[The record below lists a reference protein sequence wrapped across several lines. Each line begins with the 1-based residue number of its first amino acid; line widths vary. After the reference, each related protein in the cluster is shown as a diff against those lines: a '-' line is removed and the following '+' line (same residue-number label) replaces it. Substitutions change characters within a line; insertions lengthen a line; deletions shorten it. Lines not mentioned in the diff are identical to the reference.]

1 VIIKLIT
8 SHAQGIPP
16 PTQAHHHDRKPSP
29 RRSNTIA
36 KSQVATRS
44 DESCRFF
51 IGVGNNGE
59 LVRRVLSTR
68 SQWTETADGKELFIN
83 LRWQQSNKTYKY
95 ENCID
100 NRIFKHS
107 LNHFEYHHELSNKEY
122 LFHNLLEYCELH
134 KINVFEFIPLTFVL
148 NILDSNYE
156 SEQAQFL
163 NFYHE
168 NKSKKEA
175 GELSTLSLRRRRGNP
190 NHLLPISKEIRS
202 HFCKY

>member
-1 VIIKLIT
+1 MNA
-8 SHAQGIPP
+8 HIPP
-16 PTQAHHHDRKPSP
+16 NSPTFLLFRKLNKRAAEPDYKINNIPCARYLSLTQGPHHDRRPSP

-36 KSQVATRS
+36 KSQAATRS

-51 IGVGNNGE
+51 IGLGNNGE

-68 SQWTETADGKELFIN
+68 SQWSETGDGKELFVN

-122 LFHNLLEYCELH
+122 LFHNLLEYCEGH
-134 KINVFEFIPLTFVL
+134 KINVF
-148 NILDSNYE
+148 
-156 SEQAQFL
+156 
-163 NFYHE
+163 
-168 NKSKKEA
+168 
-175 GELSTLSLRRRRGNP
+175 
-190 NHLLPISKEIRS
+190 
-202 HFCKY
+202 